1 METNENILEET
12 PVVNDTPTS
21 SVDTPTVE
29 NNGSSI
35 EGPSVGTGDGSMIEE
50 EGSWDDE
57 PTEEVDVLSVLIKLA
72 LDGYEMP
79 DILANYASFVGWDAE
94 TMKSAILT
102 YEHDFGQFLMD
113 EGLIDSEV
121 EKKFLNYTMHYQIMD
136 SLIRLG
142 KIDFCKTVDEFNDW
156 LVTWANTKNYQ
167 SVLDAL
173 STIGGKEIVS
183 TNTIE
188 GIASA
193 DATKAILA
201 DGIVFE
207 PGTKTNTVK
216 GASIALNNSKIVS
229 EINGKKGNTV
239 YLNAKEDISV
249 KNLVM
254 EGDYPTNTTQLII
267 TKPASD
273 SEGTLN
279 ITGSTFGATGYN
291 VINIGNSGEDSNY
304 KEINIT
310 DCDFTCVIENNAI
323 NIYGVAENGVIN
335 IKNCTFAGSISN
347 PIRFFNSTNVPA
359 TINIENCVFKQ
370 WESQSDR
377 FVGVNEEYG
386 YDYSYAYA
394 GMLLFEDH
402 KSGSTE
408 AEMENKKF
416 AKVTVNISN
425 CTGPYGKIT
434 TPKKLS
440 DVCGSMNKNQ
450 MIYVCYWNTVR
461 FIDEKGKKVYNI
473 GYTGYEDHFPKINI
487 A

>member
-12 PVVNDTPTS
+12 PVVETPVVPENTP
-21 SVDTPTVE
+21 SVDTPVVEETPSVDEEGTVE
-29 NNGSSI
+29 EVS
-35 EGPSVGTGDGSMIEE
+35 
-50 EGSWDDE
+50 
-57 PTEEVDVLSVLIKLA
+57 TEDVLNKLIKLA
-72 LDGYEMP
+72 LTGYELS
-79 DILANYASFVGWDAE
+79 DIIAVYGTMKDWDGE
-94 TMKSAILT
+94 VVKSAILT

-121 EKKFLNYTMHYQIMD
+121 EKKFLNYTMHYHIVD

-142 KIDFCKTVDEFNDW
+142 KIDFCQTFDEFKDW
-156 LVTWANTKNYQ
+156 LVTWAETKNYQ

-173 STIGGKEIVS
+173 STIGGKEVVS
-183 TNTIE
+183 TGTIE

-193 DATKAILA
+193 DATKALLA
-201 DGIVFE
+201 DGVVFE
-207 PGTKTNTVK
+207 AGTKTTSVK
-216 GASIALNNSKIVS
+216 AASIALNNSKIVS
-229 EINGKKGNTV
+229 EINGKKGNTISF
-239 YLNAKEDISV
+239 AASEDISLS
-249 KNLVM
+249 NLTV

-273 SEGTLN
+273 KEGVLN

-291 VINIGNSGEDSNY
+291 VINIGNTGEDSKY

-310 DCDFTCVIENNAI
+310 DCEFTCVIENNAI

-402 KSGSTE
+402 KSGSSE

-425 CTGPYGKIT
+425 CTGPFGKIT

-450 MIYVCYWNTVR
+450 MIYVCYWNTVLY
-461 FIDEKGKKVYNI
+461 IDEKGKKVYNI
-473 GYTGYEDHFPKINI
+473 GYAGYEDHFPKINI